1 MLRTR
6 ILAAA
11 TAALLML
18 GMSVGGAGAAMATP
32 PTDTGVKVFV
42 CKYVG
47 TPGDDERLQTG
58 NNPISVSVNAI
69 PNYQGVGS
77 YFADAQGRSYV
88 LALDE
93 RQGGG
98 QQGEPDVSECPDPEG
113 PPPPPEPTNVTA
125 RVTFICK
132 VTTAG
137 TVTNVPG
144 TYAAGDYIFR
154 IRHEAGPATDYTA
167 GVGGSG
173 LFSGN
178 LTVGEVE
185 YKTTQ
190 TAVAGV
196 SVKTTPLPNTYNG
209 TASTNETACGTP
221 PPPPPAPT
229 CVVVVW
235 KMPGWAN
242 STTPT
247 WPQTYVSVHDTD
259 CDTPISQDVIPLG
272 NDCYQ
277 LDKYFEGE
285 TTTNLI
291 AGGFLNGPNNP
302 EEDLVPGG
310 WGVAYRLAQGPNC
323 DPPTLPAIGVVADSA
338 AITCDLD
345 GWFRFGP
352 GLGVSAEDAA
362 LLDWTVGPAEYAGD
376 TATGVQ
382 HAVSE
387 NVTITITVS
396 LDESAEGDY
405 ALVDESGENV
415 IPDPVTGDITYT
427 FEFTEPTDCPT
438 LEGSTA
444 ASQCEQDAPYLE
456 WTIDLT
462 DAGES
467 ISFPTN
473 ATLTL
478 RSKTDPSKFYE
489 FPAYELT
496 GTGASTGSALWPGAA
511 VDDDGNGT
519 AWPGWAFV
527 DGEWVIDDSNF
538 GWVRG
543 GDVELFIQVNPEIA
557 IDVSYPNATPDC
569 ANPPVVV
576 PEITVVDECVGT
588 GREAVQTA
596 TFTVTSAPNLR
607 YVYTVGDGP
616 ETDVVFP
623 DGETEVTIAV
633 APLAVVTVTA
643 IPDADFRLAEGT
655 EPFTYTFI
663 GAAFCPGTF
672 PATEADAE
680 LVLPDCL
687 GNPGSVTLTNEGG
700 VIWTLNGEVVAGN
713 SSYDIT
719 PGTLVELT
727 AALEG
732 PSDEFPGGWTWSDPE
747 QQTEWS
753 ELFPVADDDCLP
765 TLALTGAGAVT
776 NWLGV
781 AAVLMTLA
789 GMGFVLRRHRVEV

>member
-11 TAALLML
+11 TAVVLML
-18 GMSVGGAGAAMATP
+18 GMSVGGASAAMATP

-47 TPGDDERLQTG
+47 TPGDDEVLQTG

-88 LALDE
+88 LGEDT
-93 RQGGG
+93 RTGGG

-113 PPPPPEPTNVTA
+113 PPPPPEPTSVTA

-137 TVTNVPG
+137 TITNAPG

-167 GVGGSG
+167 GVGGAG

-178 LTVGEVE
+178 LTIGEVE

-190 TAVAGV
+190 SAVAGV
-196 SVKTTPLPNTYNG
+196 SVKTAPLPNTYNG

-259 CDTPISQDVIPLG
+259 CTTPISADVIELG

-277 LDKYFEGE
+277 LDKYFESE

-291 AGGFLNGPNNP
+291 EGGFLTGPNNP
-302 EEDLVPGG
+302 DEDLVPGG
-310 WGVAYRLAQGPNC
+310 WGVAYRLVQGPNC
-323 DPPTLPAIGVVADSA
+323 DPPTLPTINVTASFTDLACDDVDGSFSVGLSAGEQNGDKLAWSTSASGDPALPGTVSIGDEGVV
-338 AITCDLD
+338 
-345 GWFRFGP
+345 
-352 GLGVSAEDAA
+352 
-362 LLDWTVGPAEYAGD
+362 TV
-376 TATGVQ
+376 
-382 HAVSE
+382 
-387 NVTITITVS
+387 TVDV
-396 LDESAEGDY
+396 LDEFAAQYG
-405 ALVDESGENV
+405 LNDESGLGTVNQQ
-415 IPDPVTGDITYT
+415 TGAITFT
-427 FEFTEPTDCPT
+427 FDFSEPTDCPT

-444 ASQCEQDAPYLE
+444 SSQCEQDAPYLE
-456 WTIDLT
+456 WSILLT

-467 ISFPTN
+467 IAFPTN

-489 FPAYELT
+489 FPAFALSGT
-496 GTGASTGSALWPGAA
+496 GTTGGSALWPGAA

-527 DGEWVIDDSNF
+527 DGEWVVDDSNF

-543 GDVELFIQVNPEIA
+543 DDVELLIEVNPSIA
-557 IDVSYPNATPDC
+557 VDVSYPNATPDC
-569 ANPPVVV
+569 ANPPVTV
-576 PEITVVDECVGT
+576 PEVTYVDVCLPGE
-588 GREAVQTA
+588 RAFIQTA
-596 TFTVTSAPNLR
+596 TFTVAAAPNLSYR
-607 YVYTVGDGP
+607 YQVGDGEP
-616 ETDVVFP
+616 TDIEFP
-623 DGETEVTIAV
+623 DGESEVTIAV
-633 APLAVVTVTA
+633 APLDVVTVTV
-643 IPDADFRLAEGT
+643 IPDEGFRVPEGDET
-655 EPFTYTFI
+655 WTHTFI
-663 GAAFCPGTF
+663 GAAFCLGTF
-672 PATEADAE
+672 PTTTAE
-680 LVLPDCL
+680 VDFVMPDCL
-687 GNPGSVTLTNEGG
+687 GNPGRVLLTDGGG
-700 VIWTLNGEVVAGN
+700 VIWTLNGQVVAGN
-713 SSYDIT
+713 SSYAFPSGTAIT
-719 PGTLVELT
+719 VSAALQGPSEEYPGGFGWNDEDQQTAWSETLVADEVCEL
-727 AALEG
+727 
-732 PSDEFPGGWTWSDPE
+732 D
-747 QQTEWS
+747 
-753 ELFPVADDDCLP
+753 
-765 TLALTGAGAVT
+765 TLAFTGAGQFT
-776 NWLGV
+776 GWLGV
-781 AAVLMTLA
+781 IAVLLTVA
-789 GMGFVLRRHRVEV
+789 GMGFVARRHRVEV